1 MKQLYNEELF
11 YQIALSLIPKVGPLL
26 AKRLIAYTGSPKA
39 LFEEE
44 KRKLLKIP
52 NIGENL
58 VNNIKSK
65 TIFEKAKKEL
75 AFIERYHIDVLFY
88 LDKRYPKRLKNCEDA
103 PVILYSKG
111 NVNFEESRIL
121 SIVGTRRATDRGIET
136 CQKLIAELANNS
148 KDLIIVSGLAYGID
162 ICTHKAALANGLQ
175 TISVLGHGLDII
187 YPSVHRSVAEKIIH
201 QGALVTEFSSRTKF
215 IRSNF
220 VSRNRIIA
228 GLSDATVVVESGE
241 KGGALITADLAN
253 SYNRDVFAFPGRIED
268 DRSKGCNQLIKSNKA
283 ALIEG
288 AEDLEYILG
297 WELNR
302 YRKKIVQQE
311 MFNELGATEKHIVSL
326 LKDSGNQSI
335 NELSTRLN
343 MPISKVSPLLL
354 DLEFE
359 GIIKCLP
366 GNRYKAVGF

>member
-1 MKQLYNEELF
+1 MEQLNNEDLF
-11 YQIALSLIPKVGPLL
+11 YQIALSLIPKVGPVL

-39 LFEEE
+39 LFEEK

-58 VNNIKSK
+58 VNNIKSNV
-65 TIFEKAKKEL
+65 IFEKAEQEL
-75 AFIERYHIDVLFY
+75 SFIERYHIDVLFY

-136 CQKLIAELANNS
+136 CKKLIDELARNN
-148 KDLIIVSGLAYGID
+148 KDLVIVSGLAYGID
-162 ICTHKAALANGLQ
+162 ICAHRAALSNDLQ

-187 YPSVHRSVAEKIIH
+187 YPSVHRSMAEKIIH
-201 QGALVTEFSSRTKF
+201 QGALLTEFSSRTKF

-228 GLSDATVVVESGE
+228 GLSDATVVIESGE

-268 DRSKGCNQLIKSNKA
+268 SRSKGCNQLIKSNKA

-302 YRKKIVQQE
+302 YREKIVQQE
-311 MFNELGATEKHIVSL
+311 MFNELGATEKNIVSL
-326 LKDSGNQSI
+326 IKDNGELSI
-335 NELSTRLN
+335 NDISARLS

-366 GNRYKAVGF
+366 GNRYKTIGF

>member
-1 MKQLYNEELF
+1 MEQVNNEDLF
-11 YQIALSLIPKVGPLL
+11 YQIALSLIPKVGPVL

-39 LFEEE
+39 LFEEK

-58 VNNIKSK
+58 VNNIKSNGL
-65 TIFEKAKKEL
+65 FEKAEQEL

-88 LDKRYPKRLKNCEDA
+88 LNNRYPKRLKNCEDA

-111 NVNFEESRIL
+111 NVNFEKSRVL

-136 CQKLIAELANNS
+136 CKTLIGELSKNN
-148 KDLIIVSGLAYGID
+148 KDLVIVSGLAYGID
-162 ICTHKAALANGLQ
+162 ICAHRAALANDLQ

-187 YPSVHRSVAEKIIH
+187 YPSMHRSVAEKIIH

-228 GLSDATVVVESGE
+228 GLADATVVVESGE

-268 DRSKGCNQLIKSNKA
+268 SRSKGCNQLIKSNKA

-302 YRKKIVQQE
+302 SREKIVQQQ
-311 MFNELGATEKHIVSL
+311 MFNELDATEKNIVSL
-326 LKDSGNQSI
+326 IRDNGELSI
-335 NELSTRLN
+335 NDISTRLS
-343 MPISKVSPLLL
+343 MSISKVSPLLL

-366 GNRYKAVGF
+366 GNRYKVLGF